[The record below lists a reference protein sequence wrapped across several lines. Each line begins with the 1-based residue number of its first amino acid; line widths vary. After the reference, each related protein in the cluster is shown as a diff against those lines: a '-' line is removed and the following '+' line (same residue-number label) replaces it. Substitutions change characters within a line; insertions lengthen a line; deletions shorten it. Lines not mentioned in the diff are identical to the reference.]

1 MSEQE
6 IIIVEDIDLYAK
18 NVEDLFRVNGFT
30 SITRVA
36 TYIEAIRLINKVATS
51 AWWIVDGNFPIRKDA
66 RMIPNSPNWPR
77 LIEELRGVSGFVW
90 KIVGYTETPEVF
102 DEVGI
107 PVIKKDFSI
116 YPQALLDILQ
126 VG

>member
-66 RMIPNSPNWPR
+66 RMIPNSPN
-77 LIEELRGVSGFVW
+77 
-90 KIVGYTETPEVF
+90 
-102 DEVGI
+102 
-107 PVIKKDFSI
+107 
-116 YPQALLDILQ
+116 
-126 VG
+126 